1 MNILNRLAKNIKNS
15 DKNKKFNVEFNKSK
29 CLFENTNIENEKA
42 IKKLKNILDN
52 NDINDI
58 NDNLKSK
65 IYCYYAIALNNN
77 NNNNNEIVN
86 EIINY
91 FQLSTKFNK
100 KNYKAWHYYALV
112 NFKFYEFNQNISYAN
127 NAIIGLTKSVCI
139 GDKNLSK
146 VIQDLLR
153 LIDIWFQVGKNSDS
167 NELIKKS
174 FSEINIE
181 SWLLVIPQL
190 LARLGTN
197 NETLRNSLL
206 EILKKIGKSHPRSLN
221 YQLIVMC
228 KNQKRK
234 KDAELILND
243 MKNEHE
249 NLIKECELI
258 INELNRCALL
268 LHEEWKEVIEE
279 SFKLFQ
285 GKDIK
290 GMLKY
295 LQEVN
300 NKLEKKPETLN
311 EVHFYQLYRKDLKE
325 AKNYLDNYS
334 QTKDEVYIKQALFI
348 YYNIYKSI
356 LEENKSI
363 FKSLYLENISP
374 KLYNFKESEIEIPGI
389 YRSNSNIIKISG
401 FNKILTILSSKQHPR
416 RLKMYGS
423 DKKEYIFLLKGHE
436 DLRQDERAMQ
446 LFGLVNSLLSND
458 ADTKVL
464 NLYIKRFPVLAL
476 SHNTGILGWVPNCDT
491 LYQLIKEYRITNKIK
506 INIEQEIMTFI
517 YPKHKFATFLTKL
530 YIFKYILQ
538 NTQGLDLY
546 KVLWI
551 KSKNAETWL
560 DHRTNYSRSLAVMSM
575 VGYILGL
582 GDRHMRN
589 IMLDRISG
597 NIFHID
603 FGDCFEVAMKKE
615 RVPFRLT
622 RMLVKALE
630 VSGIEG
636 MYKFTCENVMR
647 VLRQNK
653 DSLIQLLTA
662 FVHDP
667 LISFRLLI
675 PLIMKKH
682 NQFDINLKKEKS
694 DENFEKNISNIRNSK
709 NINVNDNLNLIH
721 KFSDDKMEKNE
732 EGFEKRRK
740 GKIERQLYLQFEE
753 NEVESDNLNK
763 IAILV
768 LKRIIDKLQG
778 TDFGEDDILSINQ
791 QVERLINQATSH
803 ENLCQNYIGWC
814 PFW

>member
-1 MNILNRLAKNIKNS
+1 
-15 DKNKKFNVEFNKSK
+15 
-29 CLFENTNIENEKA
+29 
-42 IKKLKNILDN
+42 
-52 NDINDI
+52 
-58 NDNLKSK
+58 
-65 IYCYYAIALNNN
+65 
-77 NNNNNEIVN
+77 
-86 EIINY
+86 
-91 FQLSTKFNK
+91 
-100 KNYKAWHYYALV
+100 
-112 NFKFYEFNQNISYAN
+112 
-127 NAIIGLTKSVCI
+127 
-139 GDKNLSK
+139 
-146 VIQDLLR
+146 
-153 LIDIWFQVGKNSDS
+153 
-167 NELIKKS
+167 
-174 FSEINIE
+174 
-181 SWLLVIPQL
+181 
-190 LARLGTN
+190 
-197 NETLRNSLL
+197 
-206 EILKKIGKSHPRSLN
+206 
-221 YQLIVMC
+221 
-228 KNQKRK
+228 
-234 KDAELILND
+234 
-243 MKNEHE
+243 
-249 NLIKECELI
+249 
-258 INELNRCALL
+258 
-268 LHEEWKEVIEE
+268 
-279 SFKLFQ
+279 
-285 GKDIK
+285 
-290 GMLKY
+290 
-295 LQEVN
+295 
-300 NKLEKKPETLN
+300 
-311 EVHFYQLYRKDLKE
+311 
-325 AKNYLDNYS
+325 
-334 QTKDEVYIKQALFI
+334 
-348 YYNIYKSI
+348 
-356 LEENKSI
+356 
-363 FKSLYLENISP
+363 
-374 KLYNFKESEIEIPGI
+374 
-389 YRSNSNIIKISG
+389 
-401 FNKILTILSSKQHPR
+401 
-416 RLKMYGS
+416 
-423 DKKEYIFLLKGHE
+423 
-436 DLRQDERAMQ
+436 
-446 LFGLVNSLLSND
+446 
-458 ADTKVL
+458 
-464 NLYIKRFPVLAL
+464 
-476 SHNTGILGWVPNCDT
+476 
-491 LYQLIKEYRITNKIK
+491 
-506 INIEQEIMTFI
+506 
-517 YPKHKFATFLTKL
+517 
-530 YIFKYILQ
+530 
-538 NTQGLDLY
+538 
-546 KVLWI
+546 
-551 KSKNAETWL
+551 
-560 DHRTNYSRSLAVMSM
+560 MSM